1 MIVRG
6 PAAVVLACA
15 CCLFASCGRTSDRDV
30 ELMSVAQ
37 ARRLWSTQQGK
48 QAPATLFLDARS
60 AEEFAEGHIPG
71 AKNLTLANAT
81 GELAPSV
88 VRSADKVVVYGP
100 DPASP
105 AAMGLAK
112 RLMSQGV
119 GDVYLMQGGLLRWR
133 TNGGELEKAGPAR

>member
-1 MIVRG
+1 
-6 PAAVVLACA
+6 
-15 CCLFASCGRTSDRDV
+15 
-30 ELMSVAQ
+30 MSVAQ

-88 VRSADKVVVYGP
+88 VRSAEKVVVYGP